1 MYFRAVVIYFDLG
14 YILNRISEYDVY
26 ELEIVMESFEY
37 RIKLSDGSIKE
48 GLVDAVDKKDATK
61 KAKSK
66 AGDGKVVRVIKE
78 GSFNLEDFFD
88 TNNRKISQKDVFL
101 FTKYFGVL
109 LKAGVPVVRCM
120 KILEEQMPNKRVK
133 KMTGKM
139 CDNIEGGSSVYEAFA
154 KYPDT
159 FGSMY
164 INLIKTGEESGLLY
178 DIFIRL
184 TENIQKNI
192 KLKSK
197 VKGAMVYPAIISL
210 VAGIVV
216 TFLLVFIVPR
226 FGEIFAKMGGVLP
239 LPTRILLNFS
249 TGLKLGIIPIL
260 IFGFIFTKLFKR
272 FTSTPYGRETV
283 DRMTLKLPMFGELTM
298 KFNVTSFCTNL
309 SMLLKSGVSITKALG
324 VVGDS
329 VDNVIIR
336 ETIYSSAQN
345 IESGQSIADAFKN
358 NEAFPDLAKQMIS
371 VGDETGNLEDML
383 QNVSEFYEEEV
394 ENLIEAITAMIE
406 PLFMLFLGSTVGFIV
421 VSMFLPMFAMG
432 KMVQHG

>member
-1 MYFRAVVIYFDLG
+1 
-14 YILNRISEYDVY
+14 
-26 ELEIVMESFEY
+26 MESFEF
-37 RIKLSDGSIKE
+37 RVQLPDGSLKE
-48 GLVDAVDKKDATK
+48 GLVEAVDKTDALK

-66 AGDGKVVRVIKE
+66 AEGGKVVRVIKE

-88 TNNRKISQKDVFL
+88 SKNKRITQQDIFL

-120 KILEEQMPNKRVK
+120 KILEDQMPNKRVK
-133 KMTGKM
+133 KMVGKM
-139 CDNIEGGSSVYEAFA
+139 CDNIEGGSSVYEAFS
-154 KYPDT
+154 KFPEH

-164 INLIKTGEESGLLY
+164 INLIKTGEESGLLF

-184 TENIQKNI
+184 TENIQKSL

-197 VKGAMVYPAIISL
+197 VKGAMVYPAVIMF
-210 VAGIVV
+210 VAGIVI

-226 FGEIFAKMGGVLP
+226 FGEIFAKMGGTLP

-249 TGLKLGIIPIL
+249 TGLKIAVIPLVIL
-260 IFGFIFTKLFKR
+260 GFIMLKLFKK
-272 FTSTPYGRETV
+272 FTSTPYGREMV
-283 DRMTLKLPMFGELTM
+283 DNLTLKIPMFGELTR
-298 KFNVTSFCTNL
+298 KYNVTAFCTNL
-309 SMLLKSGVSITKALG
+309 SMLLRSGVSITKALG

-329 VDNVIIR
+329 VENVIIR
-336 ETIYSSAQN
+336 DTILASAKN

-358 NEAFPDLAKQMIS
+358 NETFPDLAKQMIS

-394 ENLIEAITAMIE
+394 ENLIEGLTAMIE
-406 PLFMLFLGSTVGFIV
+406 PLFILFLGATVGFIV

-432 KMVQHG
+432 KMVQHA